1 MLRSGEGYAQFVH
14 HEFSLGGT
22 MQSFHLHLVSDATG
36 ETLSSVAKAALA
48 QFEGFDPLEHMHP
61 MIRSPKQMELAL
73 SAIQRT
79 PGLVLYTLVDRELR
93 AQLEEGCVL
102 LGLPAISVLDPV
114 MEALGRYLGAEGS
127 GRPGQQHTMNAEYF
141 TRIEAM
147 SFTMAHDDGL
157 RTDDLHQADII
168 LLGVSRTSKTPT
180 GIYLANRGLK
190 VANVPVVP
198 GVPLPEELDGVKRP
212 LIVGLT
218 VSPDRLVH
226 IRRTRMRALSEPE
239 DTAYADPEA
248 VAEEITAARRL
259 YLKRG
264 WPVIDVTRRSIEE
277 TAAAIYSLYQRR
289 QEEIAAP

>member
-1 MLRSGEGYAQFVH
+1 
-14 HEFSLGGT
+14 
-22 MQSFHLHLVSDATG
+22 MQRFHLHLVSDATG

-48 QFEGFDPLEHMHP
+48 QFEGFDAMEHMHA
-61 MIRSPKQMELAL
+61 MLRSTKQMELAL
-73 SAIQRT
+73 AAIQRT

-93 AQLEEGCVL
+93 TQLEEGCRA
-102 LGLPAISVLDPV
+102 LGMLSIAVLDPV
-114 MEALGRYLGAEGS
+114 MDAFGRFLGAEGS
-127 GRPGQQHTMNAEYF
+127 GRPGQQHEMNAEYF
-141 TRIEAM
+141 GRIEAM
-147 SFTMAHDDGL
+147 GFTMAHDDGL

-190 VANVPVVP
+190 VANIPIVP
-198 GVPLPEELDGVKRP
+198 GVSLPEELDGLKRP
-212 LIVGLT
+212 LIVALT

-248 VAEEITAARRL
+248 VTEEITAARRL

-264 WPVIDVTRRSIEE
+264 WPIIDVTRRSIEE

-289 QEEIAAP
+289 QEELDRE